1 MGRAEDL
8 SGLRFGKLI
17 VIERDEDYIYPNG
30 KHAPKWKCICDCGR
44 EHSVRSCYLKHREQP
59 CCPECA
65 KEKLSLKRM
74 EDLSGKK
81 FGRWTV
87 IERDKDR
94 SDKVY
99 WKVKCECGKESSVEA
114 HSLKSG
120 GSKSCGCYASE
131 MVSKTKSKYNKYDL
145 SGEFGKGWDS
155 NGNEF
160 WFDLEDFDRI
170 KNYCWSKSRDDGD
183 FTANSKYGDTYRTCT
198 LYLHRLI
205 MNVVNESLLIQVDHI
220 NHKRFD
226 NRKCN
231 LRVCSHTENQWNKGL
246 KSNNTSGVVGVVW
259 NKRKQ
264 KWMARIGINKQ
275 DIFLGYF
282 TDKNDAIQARKEAE
296 EKYFKQ
302 FSYDNSMKIAKEMY
316 KDR

>member
-1 MGRAEDL
+1 MGKFEDL
-8 SGLRFGKLI
+8 TGLRFGKLT

-30 KHAPKWKCICDCGR
+30 KHAPKWKCICDCGK
-44 EHSVRSCYLKHREQP
+44 EHSVRSNYLKYREQP

-65 KEKLSLKRM
+65 KEKLSSKRM

-87 IERDKDR
+87 IERDDNR
-94 SDKVY
+94 RDKVF
-99 WKVKCECGKESSVEA
+99 WKVRCECGTESSVEA

-120 GSKSCGCYASE
+120 NSKSCGCYASE
-131 MVSKTKSKYNKYDL
+131 VISKTKSKYNKYDL
-145 SGEFGKGWDS
+145 SGEYGKGWDS

-160 WFDLEDFDRI
+160 WFDLDDYDRI
-170 KNYCWSKSRDDGD
+170 KNYCWSRSRDDGD
-183 FTANSKYGDTYRTCT
+183 FTANSKNGDTFRTCT
-198 LYLHRLI
+198 LYLHRFI

-246 KSNNTSGVVGVVW
+246 KSNNTSGTAGVVW

-302 FSYDNSMKIAKEMY
+302 FSYDNSMKIAKEI
-316 KDR
+316 